1 MRLRQTSE
9 AGKGNTTSDRITN
22 LHLNSKGFCNDV
34 ASKRLPAEFWV
45 VDDVC
50 PHANRMPGETGVVVI
65 PIQGVCE

>member
-1 MRLRQTSE
+1 
-9 AGKGNTTSDRITN
+9 
-22 LHLNSKGFCNDV
+22 LNSKGFCNDV